1 MIQTLQTAD
10 FSLTSQQLKAL
21 ELMNEF
27 LKSTKNIFLILGYA
41 GTGKSTIIFQLIKLL
56 VGGGKRI
63 ALTAPTNKAV
73 RVLQRMA
80 SKNEIYGVDFF
91 TIHQLLGLGLVRR
104 GSNKVLEQT
113 APSMLSLFDLVF
125 LDECSMVNKELWYWI
140 TENISRSLITNK
152 QLILMGDPA
161 QLPPVDEVKSL
172 SFSVPN
178 KAILT
183 EVVRQGTDSPLLE
196 FVTACRKAV
205 KSQKA
210 FKPFSR
216 YLPDKTNGA
225 FMVKENTLLRYA
237 FKKVSK
243 NFAQNPDCF
252 RILCWTNKKVDYY
265 NANIR
270 AKIYGENAPRFIV
283 GERLITRSPV
293 TAPDGKSIILPTST
307 EIEILDFCEDRYS
320 GYKAWQLKVVT
331 DEGTI
336 RQIYVLHEDDTKRY
350 KKDNASLLQN
360 AKKNPFLWKAY
371 YNHLEV
377 FADIRNCYALTVHNS
392 QGSTFDEVGI
402 DGRDLNKNDKVRECN
417 QLWYVAAS
425 RARRR
430 VFVVH

>member
-1 MIQTLQTAD
+1 M
-10 FSLTSQQLKAL
+10 
-21 ELMNEF
+21 
-27 LKSTKNIFLILGYA
+27 
-41 GTGKSTIIFQLIKLL
+41 
-56 VGGGKRI
+56 
-63 ALTAPTNKAV
+63 
-73 RVLQRMA
+73 
-80 SKNEIYGVDFF
+80 
-91 TIHQLLGLGLVRR
+91 
-104 GSNKVLEQT
+104 
-113 APSMLSLFDLVF
+113 
-125 LDECSMVNKELWYWI
+125 
-140 TENISRSLITNK
+140 
-152 QLILMGDPA
+152 
-161 QLPPVDEVKSL
+161 
-172 SFSVPN
+172 
-178 KAILT
+178 
-183 EVVRQGTDSPLLE
+183 
-196 FVTACRKAV
+196 
-205 KSQKA
+205 
-210 FKPFSR
+210 
-216 YLPDKTNGA
+216 
-225 FMVKENTLLRYA
+225 
-237 FKKVSK
+237 
-243 NFAQNPDCF
+243 
-252 RILCWTNKKVDYY
+252 CWTNKKVDYY

-307 EIEILDFCEDRYS
+307 EIEVLDFCEDRYS

-331 DEGTI
+331 DEKTI

-350 KKDNASLLQN
+350 KKDNTRLLRN